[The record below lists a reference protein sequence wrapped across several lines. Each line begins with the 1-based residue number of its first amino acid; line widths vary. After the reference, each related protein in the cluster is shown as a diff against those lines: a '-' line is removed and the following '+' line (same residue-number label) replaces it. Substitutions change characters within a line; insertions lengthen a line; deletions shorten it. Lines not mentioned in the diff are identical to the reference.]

1 MTMKYCQLLLV
12 IALATIVRAQ
22 TAKVAQPDAP
32 SKITIAP
39 ANEPGE
45 PLIVVG
51 TVYDGAGKPL
61 ANASVYVYHTDA
73 RGYYQASDVRS
84 SDNPRLRG
92 WMRTDAAGRYEY
104 RTIKPGPYPDR
115 PTPAHI
121 HYVVNAAKHRER
133 NFEIV
138 FEGDPFI
145 NDRIRQDAQR
155 DESGYSIRSLSKDA
169 QGIWRCTQDIRLR
182 PE

>member
-1 MTMKYCQLLLV
+1 MKSCQLLLV
-12 IALATIVRAQ
+12 IALATIVCAQ
-22 TAKVAQPDAP
+22 TPKVAQPGAP

-39 ANEPGE
+39 ANEPGD
-45 PLIVVG
+45 PIIVTG
-51 TVYDGAGKPL
+51 TVYDAAGKPL
-61 ANASVYVYHTDA
+61 ADASVYVYHTDT
-73 RGYYQASDVRS
+73 RGYYQANDTRA

-92 WMRTDAAGRYEY
+92 WMRTDAAGKYEY
-104 RTIKPGPYPDR
+104 RTIKPGPYPNGQV
-115 PTPAHI
+115 PAHI

-133 NFEIV
+133 IFEIV
-138 FEGDPFI
+138 FEGDPFV

-155 DESGYSIRSLSKDA
+155 AESGYSIRSLSKDA